1 MNDIVTIFD
10 KPIFLCVIETGH
22 LAIYYISKKRTANIA
37 YIKRNLPISTID
49 DLMKEFEYDDFEERL
64 FKVLASENK
73 ERFELFLKMAQLNID
88 NNYPD
93 KYLNFSYIIPINE
106 YIAQSL
112 NIVYTIEK
120 DNNKNTVK
128 VDLVLSNDKTGDFN
142 IPIHVFT
149 LDDKLDYELK
159 YLQPTVSD
167 IIKANV
173 RNKIGKTLG
182 DDYTIKIWNYIK
194 NGVLLFSRRDYILP
208 GSKLV
213 ELVTD
218 DISEGELR

>member
-22 LAIYYISKKRTANIA
+22 LAIYYISKNRTANIA
-37 YIKRNLPISTID
+37 YIKRRLPISTFD
-49 DLMKEFEYDDFEERL
+49 DLIKHFEYDDCEERL
-64 FKVLASENK
+64 FKALASENK
-73 ERFELFLKMAQLNID
+73 ARFESFLKMAQLND
-88 NNYPD
+88 TDDPTQYENFNYV
-93 KYLNFSYIIPINE
+93 IPINE

-128 VDLVLSNDKTGDFN
+128 VDLVLSNKKTGEFI
-142 IPIHVFT
+142 IPIHTFT

-159 YLQPTVSD
+159 YLLPTVGD

-173 RNKIGKTLG
+173 RNKIGKTLS
-182 DDYTIKIWNYIK
+182 DEYIIKIWNYIK

-213 ELVTD
+213 ELVID

>member
-22 LAIYYISKKRTANIA
+22 LAIYYISKNRTANIA

-73 ERFELFLKMAQLNID
+73 SRFESFLKMAQLND
-88 NNYPD
+88 NDDPTQYVNFNYV
-93 KYLNFSYIIPINE
+93 IHINE

-112 NIVYTIEK
+112 NIVYTVEK
-120 DNNKNTVK
+120 DNDKNTVK
-128 VDLVLSNDKTGDFN
+128 VDLNLNNEKTGDFI
-142 IPIHVFT
+142 IPIHTFT

-159 YLQPTVSD
+159 YLLPTVGD

-173 RNKIGKTLG
+173 RNKIGKTLS
-182 DDYTIKIWNYIK
+182 DEYIIKIWNYIK

-208 GSKLV
+208 GSKLI

>member
-22 LAIYYISKKRTANIA
+22 LAIYYISKNRTANIA

-73 ERFELFLKMAQLNID
+73 ERFELFLKMAQLNDTD
-88 NNYPD
+88 NPTQYENFNYV
-93 KYLNFSYIIPINE
+93 IHINE

-120 DNNKNTVK
+120 DNDKNTVK
-128 VDLVLSNDKTGDFN
+128 VDLSLSNNKTGDFI
-142 IPIHVFT
+142 IPIHTFT

-159 YLQPTVSD
+159 YLLPSVGD

-173 RNKIGKTLG
+173 RNKIGKTLS
-182 DDYTIKIWNYIK
+182 DEYIIKIWNYIK

>member
-1 MNDIVTIFD
+1 MIFD
-10 KPIFLCVIETGH
+10 NPVFLCVIETGH
-22 LAIYYISKKRTANIA
+22 LAIYYSSKKRTANIA

-73 ERFELFLKMAQLNID
+73 ERFELFLKMAQLND
-88 NNYPD
+88 TDDPTQYV
-93 KYLNFSYIIPINE
+93 NFNYIIPINE

-120 DNNKNTVK
+120 DNDKNTVK
-128 VDLVLSNDKTGDFN
+128 VDLVLSNEKTGDFN
-142 IPIHVFT
+142 IPIHTFI
-149 LDDKLDYELK
+149 LGDKLDYELK
-159 YLQPTVSD
+159 YLLPTVGD

-173 RNKIGKTLG
+173 RNKIGKTLS
-182 DDYTIKIWNYIK
+182 DEYVIKIWNYIK

>member
-1 MNDIVTIFD
+1 MIFD
-10 KPIFLCVIETGH
+10 NPIFLCVIETGH
-22 LAIYYISKKRTANIA
+22 LAIYYSSKKRTANIA

-73 ERFELFLKMAQLNID
+73 ERFELFLKMAQLND
-88 NNYPD
+88 TDDPTQYA
-93 KYLNFSYIIPINE
+93 NFNYIIPINE

-128 VDLVLSNDKTGDFN
+128 VDLNLSNEKTGDFN
-142 IPIHVFT
+142 IPIHTFI
-149 LDDKLDYELK
+149 LGDKLDYELK
-159 YLQPTVSD
+159 YLLPTVGD

-173 RNKIGKTLG
+173 RNKIGKTLS
-182 DDYTIKIWNYIK
+182 DEYVIKIWNYIK

-208 GSKLV
+208 GSKLI

>member
-1 MNDIVTIFD
+1 
-10 KPIFLCVIETGH
+10 
-22 LAIYYISKKRTANIA
+22 
-37 YIKRNLPISTID
+37 
-49 DLMKEFEYDDFEERL
+49 
-64 FKVLASENK
+64 
-73 ERFELFLKMAQLNID
+73 MAQLNID

-93 KYLNFSYIIPINE
+93 KYVNFNYIIPINE

-120 DNNKNTVK
+120 DNDKNTVK
-128 VDLVLSNDKTGDFN
+128 VDLVLSNEKTGEFI
-142 IPIHVFT
+142 IPLHTFT

-159 YLQPTVSD
+159 YSLPTVGD

-173 RNKIGKTLG
+173 RNKIGKTLS
-182 DDYTIKIWNYIK
+182 DEYIIKIWNYIK

-208 GSKLV
+208 GSKLI

>member
-22 LAIYYISKKRTANIA
+22 LAIYYSSKKRTANIA

-73 ERFELFLKMAQLNID
+73 SRFELFLKMAQLND
-88 NNYPD
+88 TDDPTQYENFNYV
-93 KYLNFSYIIPINE
+93 IHINE
-106 YIAQSL
+106 YITQSL

-120 DNNKNTVK
+120 DNDKNTVK
-128 VDLVLSNDKTGDFN
+128 VDLVLSNEKTGEFI
-142 IPIHVFT
+142 IPIHTFT

-173 RNKIGKTLG
+173 RNKIGKTLS
-182 DDYTIKIWNYIK
+182 DEYVIKIWNYIK

-218 DISEGELR
+218 DISEGEIR

>member
-1 MNDIVTIFD
+1 MIFD
-10 KPIFLCVIETGH
+10 NPVFLCVIESEH
-22 LAIYYISKKRTANIA
+22 LAIYYSSKKRTANIA

-73 ERFELFLKMAQLNID
+73 ERFELFLKMAQLND
-88 NNYPD
+88 TDDPTQYVNFNYV
-93 KYLNFSYIIPINE
+93 IPINE

-128 VDLVLSNDKTGDFN
+128 VDLNLNNEKTGEFI

-149 LDDKLDYELK
+149 LGDKLDYELK
-159 YLQPTVSD
+159 YLLPTVGD

-173 RNKIGKTLG
+173 RNKIGKTLS
-182 DDYTIKIWNYIK
+182 DEYVIKIWNYIK

-218 DISEGELR
+218 DISEGEIR

>member
-22 LAIYYISKKRTANIA
+22 LAIYYISKKRTTNIA
-37 YIKRNLPISTID
+37 YVRRRLPISTID
-49 DLMKEFEYDDFEERL
+49 DLMKHFEYDDFEERL
-64 FKVLASENK
+64 FKALASENK

-120 DNNKNTVK
+120 DNDKNTVK
-128 VDLVLSNDKTGDFN
+128 VDLVLSNKKTGEFI
-142 IPIHVFT
+142 IPIHTFT

-182 DDYTIKIWNYIK
+182 DEYTIKIWNYIK
-194 NGVLLFSRRDYILP
+194 NGVLLFSRRDYLLP
-208 GSKLV
+208 GSKLI
-213 ELVTD
+213 ELVTS

>member
-1 MNDIVTIFD
+1 MIFD
-10 KPIFLCVIETGH
+10 NPVFLCVIESEH
-22 LAIYYISKKRTANIA
+22 LAIHYISKNRTANIA
-37 YIKRNLPISTID
+37 YIKRNIPISTID
-49 DLMKEFEYDDFEERL
+49 DIMGHFEYDDFEERL
-64 FKVLASENK
+64 FKTLASENK
-73 ERFELFLKMAQLNID
+73 ERFELFLKMAQLND
-88 NNYPD
+88 TDDPTQYENFNYV
-93 KYLNFSYIIPINE
+93 IHINE

-120 DNNKNTVK
+120 DNDKNTVK
-128 VDLVLSNDKTGDFN
+128 VDLNLNNEKTGDFI
-142 IPIHVFT
+142 IPIHTFT

-159 YLQPTVSD
+159 YLLPTVGD

-173 RNKIGKTLG
+173 RNKIGKTLS
-182 DDYTIKIWNYIK
+182 DEYIIKIWNYIK

>member
-1 MNDIVTIFD
+1 MIFD
-10 KPIFLCVIETGH
+10 NPVFLCVIETGH
-22 LAIYYISKKRTANIA
+22 LAIYYSSKKRTANIA

-73 ERFELFLKMAQLNID
+73 ERFELFLKMAQLND
-88 NNYPD
+88 TDDPTQYV
-93 KYLNFSYIIPINE
+93 NFNYIIPINE

-120 DNNKNTVK
+120 ENNKNTVK
-128 VDLVLSNDKTGDFN
+128 VDLVLSNEKTGDFI
-142 IPIHVFT
+142 IPIHTFI
-149 LDDKLDYELK
+149 LGDKLDYELK
-159 YLQPTVSD
+159 YLLPTVGD

-173 RNKIGKTLG
+173 RNKIGKTLS
-182 DDYTIKIWNYIK
+182 DEYVIKIWNYIK

>member
-1 MNDIVTIFD
+1 MIFD
-10 KPIFLCVIETGH
+10 NPVFLCVIETGH
-22 LAIYYISKKRTANIA
+22 LAIYYSSKKRTANIA

-73 ERFELFLKMAQLNID
+73 ARFESFLKMAQLND
-88 NNYPD
+88 TDDPTQYENFNYV
-93 KYLNFSYIIPINE
+93 IHINE

-120 DNNKNTVK
+120 QNDKNTVK
-128 VDLVLSNDKTGDFN
+128 VDLNLNNEKTGEFI
-142 IPIHVFT
+142 IPIHTFT

-159 YLQPTVSD
+159 YLLPTVGD

-173 RNKIGKTLG
+173 RNKIGKTLS
-182 DDYTIKIWNYIK
+182 DEYIIKIWNYIK
-194 NGVLLFSRRDYILP
+194 NGVLLFSRRDYLLP
-208 GSKLV
+208 GSKLI

>member
-1 MNDIVTIFD
+1 MKEVTFTIFD

-22 LAIYYISKKRTANIA
+22 LAIYYSSKNRTANIA

-64 FKVLASENK
+64 FKVLASKNK
-73 ERFELFLKMAQLNID
+73 ERFELFLKMAQLND
-88 NNYPD
+88 TDDPTQYENFNYVI
-93 KYLNFSYIIPINE
+93 YINE

-128 VDLVLSNDKTGDFN
+128 VDLVLSNEKTGDFN

-159 YLQPTVSD
+159 YLLPTVGD

-173 RNKIGKTLG
+173 RNKIGKTLS
-182 DDYTIKIWNYIK
+182 DEYIIKIWNYIK

-213 ELVTD
+213 ELITD

>member
-1 MNDIVTIFD
+1 MIFD
-10 KPIFLCVIETGH
+10 NPVFLCVIETGH

-73 ERFELFLKMAQLNID
+73 ERFESFLKMAQLND
-88 NNYPD
+88 TGDPTQYE
-93 KYLNFSYIIPINE
+93 NFNYIIHINE
-106 YIAQSL
+106 YMAQSL

-120 DNNKNTVK
+120 DNDKNTAK
-128 VDLVLSNDKTGDFN
+128 VDLVLSNEKTGDFI
-142 IPIHVFT
+142 IPIHTFI
-149 LDDKLDYELK
+149 LGDKLDYELK
-159 YLQPTVSD
+159 YLLPTVGD

-173 RNKIGKTLG
+173 RNKIGKTLS
-182 DDYTIKIWNYIK
+182 DEYIIKIWNYIK

>member
-1 MNDIVTIFD
+1 MIFD
-10 KPIFLCVIETGH
+10 NPIFLCVIESDY
-22 LAIYYISKKRTANIA
+22 LATYYHDKDRTANIA
-37 YIKRNLPISTID
+37 YIRRRLPISTID
-49 DLMKEFEYDDFEERL
+49 DLMKHFEYDDFEERL
-64 FKVLASENK
+64 FKALVSENK
-73 ERFELFLKMAQLNID
+73 ERFESFLKLAQLNAD
-88 NNYPD
+88 YD
-93 KYLNFSYIIPINE
+93 DAQTYVNFSYIININE
-106 YIAQSL
+106 YIAHSL
-112 NIVYTIEK
+112 NIVYTVEK
-120 DNNKNTVK
+120 DDDKNIIK
-128 VDLVLSNDKTGDFN
+128 VDLNLNNEKTGEFN